1 MSVTMNPM
9 IVVNITRIERSL
21 NLIMLTAPVKKAAV
35 PEIAAHI
42 PGMPRYR
49 FRVFL
54 GFCPERIKSISVR
67 KDKKKAA
74 INPPAH
80 FPSFV
85 FGIIYLII
93 I

>member
-1 MSVTMNPM
+1 MNPM
-9 IVVNITRIERSL
+9 IVANITRIERSL

-54 GFCPERIKSISVR
+54 GFCPERIKSISKPSPR
-67 KDKKKAA
+67 QAA
-74 INPPAH
+74 GH
-80 FPSFV
+80 
-85 FGIIYLII
+85 
-93 I
+93 